1 MTDQDKENLI
11 KKYRE
16 NPSLWVEDMFPDI
29 KLFSYQKLMLKTL
42 ITKDRIICLMKKGMR

>member
-29 KLFSYQKLMLKTL
+29 KLFSYQKL
-42 ITKDRIICLMKKGMR
+42 IAEDINNKG